1 VKLGVAG
8 LRKEWLVGVRDHD
21 LTASELQDG
30 LVRLPHSDLLPI

>member
-1 VKLGVAG
+1 

-30 LVRLPHSDLLPI
+30 LVRLPHRDLLPV